1 MKRDPK
7 DQLLYEAIVEQFGM
21 KWMISFEDKVSND
34 IYIYTTEVKTWKV
47 GVISNIWVSAKL
59 VLFALSLTSD
69 ST

>member
-1 MKRDPK
+1 
-7 DQLLYEAIVEQFGM
+7 
-21 KWMISFEDKVSND
+21 MISFEDKVSND

-59 VLFALSLTSD
+59 VLFALSLMSD